1 MTGLHLRSRW
11 RDHTHRLP
19 PPRTRSIV
27 VETDL
32 KVPMRDGT
40 ELLADRW
47 APRDGGAGLPVA
59 IIRGTV
65 ARRGPFTATL
75 AGPLAERG
83 FQVVVQS
90 SRGLYGSGGDFE
102 PLVNERDDGLDTID
116 WVMDQAWFG
125 GSIVLYG
132 PSYQGYAQ
140 WTLADAVPD
149 SVIAMVPAVSE
160 SALGTSLVPHRTF
173 GLEALLGWAMLLD
186 LMREPW
192 ATTKFLLRTR
202 QRHRAERILPLARA
216 GEVALGRP
224 SEMIDSFIE
233 NDLDSPRWE
242 GIDGR
247 HRVTRIS
254 VPTSVVTGWY
264 DTFLPGA
271 IRDFRQLQA
280 DGRDVRLTVGP
291 WSHSSSGVV
300 SATLHEVLEFAR
312 PLARGERPAPRAA
325 VRVFVSGADEWR
337 DLPVWPPEGYA
348 DRSYY
353 LQPGGVLKETIAT
366 TSQSESYLYDPAD
379 PTPALGGPRLLPG
392 TAAGSV
398 DNRRLESRSDVLI
411 YTSPPLRC
419 DSELIGHGRA
429 TIWFQS
435 TRPCADL
442 FVRVCDVDP
451 KGVSRNVTD
460 GFASISDADTAQAV
474 TIDLA
479 PIAHRFRRGHRIR
492 VQVSSGA
499 FPLYNRNLGTGEPLP
514 TAERLEAATQTV
526 RTGPEQRSRV
536 VLPLREVEAAAAER

>member
-1 MTGLHLRSRW
+1 
-11 RDHTHRLP
+11 
-19 PPRTRSIV
+19 
-27 VETDL
+27 
-32 KVPMRDGT
+32 MRDGT
-40 ELLADRW
+40 HLLADRW
-47 APRDGGAGLPVA
+47 APRDGGTGLPVA

-116 WVMDQAWFG
+116 WVVDQPWFG

-160 SALGTSLVPHRTF
+160 SALGTSLVSHRTF
-173 GLEALLGWAMLLD
+173 GLEPLLGWAMLLD

-192 ATTKFLLRTR
+192 ATTKFLLGTR
-202 QRHRAERILPLARA
+202 QRHRAERVLPLSRA
-216 GEVALGRP
+216 GEVALGRH
-224 SEMIDSFIE
+224 SEMIDRFLE

-247 HRVTRIS
+247 HRVPQIS
-254 VPTSVVTGWY
+254 VPTSVVTGWH

-271 IRDFRQLQA
+271 VRDFRQLQA
-280 DGRDVRLTVGP
+280 DGRDARLTIGP
-291 WSHSSSGVV
+291 WSHSSPEVV

-312 PLARGERPAPRAA
+312 PLTQGERPAPRAA

-337 DLPVWPPEGYA
+337 DLPVWPPEDYA
-348 DRSYY
+348 NRAYY
-353 LQPGGVLKETIAT
+353 LQSSGALSETIANASASAT
-366 TSQSESYLYDPAD
+366 YVYDPAD
-379 PTPALGGPRLLPG
+379 PTPALGGPRMLPG
-392 TAAGSV
+392 TTAGSV
-398 DNRRLESRSDVLI
+398 DNRRLESRADVLT
-411 YTSPPLRC
+411 YTSSPLRC
-419 DSELIGHGRA
+419 DSELIGHGSA

-435 TRPCADL
+435 TRPWADL
-442 FVRVCDVDP
+442 FVRVCDVDM
-451 KGVSRNVTD
+451 KGVSRNITE
-460 GFASISDADTAQAV
+460 GFAATTNADTAQAV
-474 TIDLA
+474 TVDLA
-479 PIAHRFRRGHRIR
+479 PIAHRFCSGHRIR

-499 FPLYNRNLGTGEPLP
+499 FPLYKRNLGTGEPLA

-526 RTGPEQRSRV
+526 WMGPERASHII
-536 VLPLREVEAAAAER
+536 LPMREVKGAADR